1 MPLQYTN
8 VHIPLAA
15 GLDTKSDPRAL
26 QPPALT
32 RALNVEFTE
41 SGGLQKRKPYAA
53 LATDIE
59 GGGTLSDIRRLA
71 TYRDEL
77 IAFTDTKLYSWS
89 PTLDAWQERGEHL
102 AASVTERSLFGS
114 TAEQSFC
121 DRAELDGIAIYMW
134 TEGSDPSDPDR
145 LMIAAL
151 DVETGAVVYG
161 PEPWPQDGNARPRLV
176 AGDSVIFAFVYV
188 TSGSELFGSTIDPA
202 DISGS
207 LDNNS
212 FSANISAGPYDVAV
226 SGDTCYFASQ
236 QTTSTSYRVGTVN
249 AAGTVASQLEARTCD
264 GAIAIAVSPDAD
276 VMVVRVDGTD
286 VEGDLLDSGLTATS
300 DVDMAL
306 GTIGATDNQLT
317 AAFKT
322 VAEAGGEYR
331 CFAFWTS
338 GQTSGSSDFS
348 MRVGWVETDGDASG
362 TDDALVHRI
371 GVAAHAFAYGDHVF
385 VWGVFASDTVAD
397 NSPLVGVQ
405 HAYLLFRDDGEVIAR
420 AVQDVAGGFG
430 LLNGHL
436 GTVQD
441 LGDSRYGWAGL
452 ERGLLTGDAGS
463 TSYAARSP
471 REVVLSMDSLDA
483 RRSAELG
490 RTLYISGGIPMQYD
504 GEGVAE
510 VGFLIYPWLVTNIT
524 FGSPSGG
531 NVEGGAYS
539 WLPLYAWE
547 NAAQELERSTSTA
560 LSTTGPAPV
569 PGTGT
574 DVDMNIRALPVT
586 LKQGDRSAPRLEM
599 WRSLKNPATGAPLY
613 RITDVDPA
621 EDTGAN
627 RYIENDPTATTV
639 AFTDDMADDDA
650 AVLEQILLPGVELE
664 DLPPASASIIVAG
677 TERIFLAGIA
687 NEPHQIRY
695 SKIRQDGRVA
705 SFHDGNKIT
714 LPAGSGDIT
723 ALAILNETLIAF
735 CESAIYAL
743 PGDGFDNLGAG
754 QNFGPPRTISVDVGA
769 QSQEAIGVTSD
780 GIVFHGSKGWHLL
793 TLGGG
798 VQYIGG
804 PVEDF
809 DGDEFVAVHVLEGQH
824 QIRCLSTARC
834 LVYDTVAGQWSEWE
848 LEDAVGAV
856 IWQGAY
862 VYATA
867 SGVFS
872 ERSDYTGVDYSID
885 IETAWIKVAD
895 QLQNFGRWRRAVL
908 LGERRDTSFAVRVR
922 IGRNYATGYFD
933 DRTKVLT
940 GSVGAPLQFSHRPK
954 YGRAQALR
962 FRITDMA
969 ADAESV
975 PDSEG
980 MKLTGLSLNVG
991 IKRGLPR
998 LAAAL
1003 KQ

>member
-41 SGGLQKRKPYAA
+41 LGGIQKRKPYAA

-59 GGGTLSDIRRLA
+59 GGGTLSNIRRLA

-77 IAFTDTKLYSWS
+77 LAFTDTKLYSWS
-89 PTLDAWQERGEHL
+89 PSLETWQDRGEHL

-161 PEPWPQDGNARPRLV
+161 PRTWTEDGNARPRLL
-176 AGDSVIFAFVYV
+176 AGDTVVFAFVYE
-188 TSGSELFGSTIDPA
+188 TSGGELFASAIDPH
-202 DISGS
+202 DILNTSGQS
-207 LDNNS
+207 SVDTT
-212 FSANISAGPYDVAV
+212 AAGPYDVAV
-226 SGDTCYFASQ
+226 SGDTAYFAAQ
-236 QTTSTSYRVGTVN
+236 QDTSTSYRIGTVN
-249 AAGTVASQLEARTCD
+249 AAGTVASQLHARTCD
-264 GAIAIAVSPDAD
+264 GPIAIAVAPSGVVAVIRDASTIRGD
-276 VMVVRVDGTD
+276 VFTA
-286 VEGDLLDSGLTATS
+286 GLTSIADNAGVGGYS
-300 DVDMAL
+300 
-306 GTIGATDNQLT
+306 GTLNQLT
-317 AAFKT
+317 AAFKEI
-322 VAEAGGEYR
+322 AEVDGEYR
-331 CFAFWTS
+331 CFAFWS
-338 GQTSGSSDFS
+338 AAQTTGTSDFLTD
-348 MRVGWVETDGDASG
+348 VGWVETDGSGSG
-362 TDDALVHRI
+362 TSDDLVHRI
-371 GVAAHAFAYGDHVF
+371 GVASHAFGRGAHVYF
-385 VWGVFASDTVAD
+385 WGAFAAATIAE
-397 NSPLVGVQ
+397 NNPLVGVQ
-405 HAYLLFRDDGEVIAR
+405 NAYLLIRDDGEVIAR

-441 LGDSRYGWAGL
+441 LGSSRYGWAGL

-490 RTLYISGGIPMQYD
+490 RTLYLSGSIPAQYD
-504 GEGVAE
+504 GEGVAAI
-510 VGFLIYPWLVTNIT
+510 GFIIYPWAFSNII
-524 FGSPSGG
+524 FGSPDSGDL
-531 NVEGGAYS
+531 EGGAYS
-539 WLPLYAWE
+539 WLGTAAWE
-547 NAAQELERSTSTA
+547 NAAQEMDRSTSTA
-560 LSTTGPAPV
+560 RANDGPAAL

-574 DVDMNIRALPVT
+574 DADMDILPLPVT
-586 LKQGDRSAPRLEM
+586 GKPSDRGPVRFEV
-599 WRSLKNPATGAPLY
+599 WRTLKNPAVGAPLY
-613 RITDVDPA
+613 RITDVDPS

-627 RYIENDPTATTV
+627 RYIENDPTA
-639 AFTDDMADDDA
+639 AFFTFIDDLSDDDA
-650 AVLEQILLPGVELE
+650 ASREQILPPGVELE

-677 TERIFLAGIA
+677 TDRIFLAGIA
-687 NEPHQIRY
+687 NEPNQIRY

-705 SFHDGNKIT
+705 SFHDGNRIT
-714 LPAGSGDIT
+714 LPASGGPVT
-723 ALAILNETLIAF
+723 ALAVLNETLIAF

-809 DGDEFVAVHVLEGQH
+809 DADEFVAVHVLEGQH

-834 LVYDTVAGQWSEWE
+834 LVYDTVAGQWAEWE

-969 ADAESV
+969 ADAESA

-998 LAAAL
+998 FAAAL